1 LANFL
6 FAVQLAKLAGNKVVA
21 TCGGADKAALLH
33 ELGVDR
39 VIDYKKE
46 TIKTVCAP
54 YKTAKYLTS
63 LLKNNQFVDQ
73 NLVVVR

>member
-1 LANFL
+1 MKKLLWNMFL
-6 FAVQLAKLAGNKVVA
+6 LRFSLSLSAVQLAKIAGNKVVA

-46 TIKTVCAP
+46 TIKTVCAL
-54 YKTAKYLTS
+54 YKNS
-63 LLKNNQFVDQ
+63 
-73 NLVVVR
+73 